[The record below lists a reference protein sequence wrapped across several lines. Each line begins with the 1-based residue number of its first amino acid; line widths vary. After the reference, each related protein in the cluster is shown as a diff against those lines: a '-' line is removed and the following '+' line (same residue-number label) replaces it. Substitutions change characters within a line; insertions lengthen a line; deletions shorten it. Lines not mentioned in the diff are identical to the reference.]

1 MKERYI
7 HIFGIFLVLAYGVF
21 IVFLYA
27 AEPRSLEE
35 MTAKA
40 RTTVEN
46 IATKGTLVIGTYQ
59 VDPERFNEG
68 LSAFRADNFVSA
80 RDAFERADPERRD
93 PKTQYY
99 IAYSFYRQGWG
110 RLSSDDALFRQALDT
125 LDRVKML
132 DPDFR
137 ANDPDLKL
145 ALPAEL
151 RSELEE
157 GLRITAAD
165 FNPLRMLRERK

>member
-1 MKERYI
+1 MKEKYI
-7 HIFGIFLVLAYGVF
+7 HIFGIILVVAYGVF

-40 RTTVEN
+40 RTTVES
-46 IATKGTLVIGTYQ
+46 IATRGSVVIGTYDVDQ
-59 VDPERFNEG
+59 VRFNEG
-68 LSAFRADNFVSA
+68 MTAFRQDNFVAA

-93 PKTQYY
+93 AKTQYY